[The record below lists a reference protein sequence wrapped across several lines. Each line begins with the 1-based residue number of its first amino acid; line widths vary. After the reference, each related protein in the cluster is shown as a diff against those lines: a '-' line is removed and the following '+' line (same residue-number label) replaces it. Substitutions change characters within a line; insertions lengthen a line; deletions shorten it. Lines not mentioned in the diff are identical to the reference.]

1 MENVNKDFKKRGIS
15 LIILMVAALI
25 LCPVA
30 CNRSNVKEL
39 PTGQE
44 YVNKNGDGSLTVE
57 SAHKIRLWDGHGL
70 PNTFTIK
77 NSITNMATMSAK
89 FRNAVNTFIF
99 IQAISMWKALTG
111 VNMNHMKAILKGISI
126 FNSPVSDYGKGHPG
140 FQN

>member
-77 NSITNMATMSAK
+77 NGRFYNEYGDNVGKIQKRGKYLYIHSSNQHVESAYGGK
-89 FRNAVNTFIF
+89 YEPYEGHF
-99 IQAISMWKALTG
+99 
-111 VNMNHMKAILKGISI
+111 KGYQH
-126 FNSPVSDYGKGHPG
+126 F
-140 FQN
+140 